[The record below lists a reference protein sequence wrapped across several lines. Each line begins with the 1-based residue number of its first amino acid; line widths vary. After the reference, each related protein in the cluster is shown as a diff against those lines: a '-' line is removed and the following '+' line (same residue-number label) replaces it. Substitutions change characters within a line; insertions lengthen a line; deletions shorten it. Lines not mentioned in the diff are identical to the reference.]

1 MYFVEK
7 TKGLNIVKNFD
18 YLLFSAVLLLST
30 LGFLVVRSATLTR
43 ADGGFRIAVSQ
54 LAGLVIGITLAVIMS
69 YIDYKDFKLFGSG
82 LYIVS
87 VILLIVV
94 LKFGSGEELGS
105 RSWLNLGFV
114 TLQPSEVAKVA
125 FIMVASIFL
134 ERILE
139 GQGRGN
145 FIKLI
150 IYSSIIIGLVV
161 IQKDFGTT
169 MVFMAIFLIM
179 LFICRVPI
187 KYFVS
192 MVVAIIPVGL
202 IMWFFV
208 LNDKRKSRII
218 SFLYPELDPQGA
230 GFNVLRSKYAIG
242 SGQLWGKGLFE
253 GIQTQNNMV
262 PVKESDFIFSV
273 IGEELGFI
281 GAVVIIF
288 LLFFILIRCIYIAK
302 NSRDKYGSI
311 MVIGVAGMIAV
322 HTFENIG
329 MSIGI
334 LPCTGIPLP
343 FVSQGATNLVTNF
356 MAIGIVLSV
365 SARRKKVIFNSSQ

>member
-43 ADGGFRIAVSQ
+43 ADGGFRIAISQ
-54 LAGLVIGITLAVIMS
+54 LAGLIIGITLALIMS
-69 YIDYKDFKLFGSG
+69 CIDYKDFKLFGSG

-87 VILLIVV
+87 VMLLIVV
-94 LKFGSGEELGS
+94 LKFGSGDELGS
-105 RSWLNLGFV
+105 RSWLDLGFV
-114 TLQPSEVAKVA
+114 TVQPSEIAKVA

-139 GQGRGN
+139 GQRRGN
-145 FIKLI
+145 IIKLI

-161 IQKDFGTT
+161 MQKDFGTS
-169 MVFMAIFLIM
+169 MVFISIFLIM
-179 LFICRVPI
+179 LFVCRVPL
-187 KYFVS
+187 KYFIS
-192 MVVAIIPVGL
+192 MIAAAIPVGL

-208 LNDKRKSRII
+208 LNDKRKARII
-218 SFLYPELDPQGA
+218 SFLYPELDPLGS

-281 GAVVIIF
+281 GSVVIV
-288 LLFFILIRCIYIAK
+288 LLLIFILLRCIYIAK

-356 MAIGIVLSV
+356 MAMGIVLSV

>member
-105 RSWLNLGFV
+105 RSWLDLGFV

-139 GQGRGN
+139 GQRRGS

-150 IYSSIIIGLVV
+150 LYSSIIIGLVV
-161 IQKDFGTT
+161 IQKDFGTS

-192 MVVAIIPVGL
+192 MVAAIIPVGL

-208 LNDKRKSRII
+208 LNEKRKGRII

-281 GAVVIIF
+281 GAVVIVF

>member
-54 LAGLVIGITLAVIMS
+54 LAGLVMGITLALIMS
-69 YIDYKDFKLFGSG
+69 SIDYKDFKLFGSG
-82 LYIVS
+82 LYVVS

-94 LKFGSGEELGS
+94 LKFGSGDELGS
-105 RSWLNLGFV
+105 RSWIDLGFV
-114 TLQPSEVAKVA
+114 TVQPSEVAKVA

-145 FIKLI
+145 IIKLI

-161 IQKDFGTT
+161 MQKDFGTS
-169 MVFMAIFLIM
+169 MVFVSIFLVM
-179 LFICRVPI
+179 LFVCRVPL
-187 KYFVS
+187 KYFIS
-192 MVVAIIPVGL
+192 MILASIPVGL

-208 LNDKRKSRII
+208 LNDKRKARII
-218 SFLYPELDPQGA
+218 SFLYPELDPLGS

-281 GAVVIIF
+281 GSVVIVF
-288 LLFFILIRCIYIAK
+288 LLLFILLRCIYIAK
-302 NSRDKYGSI
+302 NSRDKYGAI
-311 MVIGVAGMIAV
+311 MVVGVAGMIAV

-356 MAIGIVLSV
+356 MAMGIVLSV
-365 SARRKKVIFNSSQ
+365 SARRKKPIFNSSQ

>member
-87 VILLIVV
+87 VMLLIVV

-105 RSWLNLGFV
+105 RSWLDLGFV

-125 FIMVASIFL
+125 FIMVVSIFL

-139 GQGRGN
+139 GQRRGS

-192 MVVAIIPVGL
+192 MATAIIPVGL

-208 LNDKRKSRII
+208 LNEKRKGRII

-281 GAVVIIF
+281 GAVVIVL

-311 MVIGVAGMIAV
+311 MVIGVAAMIAV

-356 MAIGIVLSV
+356 MAMGIVLSV

>member
-54 LAGLVIGITLAVIMS
+54 LAGLVMGITLALIMS
-69 YIDYKDFKLFGSG
+69 SIDYKDFKLFGSG
-82 LYIVS
+82 LYVVS

-94 LKFGSGEELGS
+94 LKFGSGDELGS
-105 RSWLNLGFV
+105 RSWIDLGFV
-114 TLQPSEVAKVA
+114 TVQPSEIAKVA

-145 FIKLI
+145 IIKLI

-161 IQKDFGTT
+161 MQKDFGTS
-169 MVFMAIFLIM
+169 MVFVSIFLVM
-179 LFICRVPI
+179 LFVCRVPL
-187 KYFVS
+187 KYFIS
-192 MVVAIIPVGL
+192 MILASIPVGL

-208 LNDKRKSRII
+208 LNDKRKARII
-218 SFLYPELDPQGA
+218 SFLYPELDPLGS

-281 GAVVIIF
+281 GSVVIVF
-288 LLFFILIRCIYIAK
+288 LLLFILLRCIYIAK
-302 NSRDKYGSI
+302 NSRDKYGAI
-311 MVIGVAGMIAV
+311 MVVGVAGMIAV

-356 MAIGIVLSV
+356 MAMGIVLSV
-365 SARRKKVIFNSSQ
+365 SARRKKPIFNSSQ

>member
-54 LAGLVIGITLAVIMS
+54 LAGLVMGITLALIMS
-69 YIDYKDFKLFGSG
+69 SIDYKDFKLFGSG
-82 LYIVS
+82 LYVVS

-94 LKFGSGEELGS
+94 LKFGSGDELGS
-105 RSWLNLGFV
+105 RSWIDLGFV
-114 TLQPSEVAKVA
+114 TVQPSEIAKVA

-145 FIKLI
+145 IIKLI

-161 IQKDFGTT
+161 MQKDFGTS
-169 MVFMAIFLIM
+169 MVFVSIFLVM
-179 LFICRVPI
+179 LFVCRVPL
-187 KYFVS
+187 KYFIS
-192 MVVAIIPVGL
+192 MFAASIPVGL

-208 LNDKRKSRII
+208 LNDKRKARII
-218 SFLYPELDPQGA
+218 SFLYPELDPLGS

-273 IGEELGFI
+273 IGEELGFV
-281 GAVVIIF
+281 GSVVIVF
-288 LLFFILIRCIYIAK
+288 LLLFILLRCIYIAK
-302 NSRDKYGSI
+302 NSRDKYGAI
-311 MVIGVAGMIAV
+311 MVVGVAGMIAV

-356 MAIGIVLSV
+356 MAMGIVLSV
-365 SARRKKVIFNSSQ
+365 SARRKKPIFNSSQ

>member
-43 ADGGFRIAVSQ
+43 ADGGLRIMISQ
-54 LAGLVIGITLAVIMS
+54 LVGLAMGIVLALVMS

-87 VILLIVV
+87 VILLITV
-94 LKFGSGEELGS
+94 LKFGSGDELGS

-114 TLQPSEVAKVA
+114 KLQPSEIAKVA

-139 GQGRGN
+139 GQRRGN
-145 FIKLI
+145 FIKLAL
-150 IYSSIIIGLVV
+150 YSSIIIGLVV
-161 IQKDFGTT
+161 IQKDFGTS
-169 MVFMAIFLIM
+169 MVFLSVFLIM
-179 LFICRVPI
+179 LFICKVPM
-187 KYFVS
+187 KYFMTMLAS
-192 MVVAIIPVGL
+192 LIPVGL

-208 LNDKRKSRII
+208 LNDKRKARVI
-218 SFLYPELDPQGA
+218 SFLYPEIDPLGS

-281 GAVVIIF
+281 GAVIIVL

-329 MSIGI
+329 MSIGL

-356 MAIGIVLSV
+356 MAMGIVLSV

>member
-54 LAGLVIGITLAVIMS
+54 LAGLVMGITLALIMS
-69 YIDYKDFKLFGSG
+69 SIDYKDFKLFGSG

-94 LKFGSGEELGS
+94 LKFGSGDELGS
-105 RSWLNLGFV
+105 RSWIDLGFV
-114 TLQPSEVAKVA
+114 TVQPSEIAKVA

-145 FIKLI
+145 IIKLI

-161 IQKDFGTT
+161 MQKDFGTS
-169 MVFMAIFLIM
+169 MVFVSIFLVM
-179 LFICRVPI
+179 LFVCRVPL
-187 KYFVS
+187 KYFIS
-192 MVVAIIPVGL
+192 MILASIPVGL

-208 LNDKRKSRII
+208 LNDKRKARII
-218 SFLYPELDPQGA
+218 SFLYPELDPLGS

-253 GIQTQNNMV
+253 GIQTQNNIV

-281 GAVVIIF
+281 GSVVIVF
-288 LLFFILIRCIYIAK
+288 LLLFILLRCIYIAK
-302 NSRDKYGSI
+302 NSRDKYGAI
-311 MVIGVAGMIAV
+311 MVVGVAGMIAV

-356 MAIGIVLSV
+356 MAMGIVLSV
-365 SARRKKVIFNSSQ
+365 SARRKKPIFNSSQ